1 MQLFDFLNAM
11 TLKNEDVNF
20 DNPEVKK
27 GYQSYMINRFVSMSE
42 MFVPIVNEI
51 NRYDVPKEVH
61 YQYYYNILPKRK
73 QYFKYIKKSKD
84 LEEQDK
90 KYIAEYFECSMREA
104 EGYINTMEDSEIK
117 ELLNIYKYGKNK
129 MVIV

>member
-1 MQLFDFLNAM
+1 MKLFDFLSAM